1 MHMYRKFTGLLNGA
15 QLVLLPYLV
24 YVKIT
29 VVIAIIRV
37 ITVLLFYYTENKFEK
52 KLKKKKKIK
61 L

>member
-37 ITVLLFYYTENKFEK
+37 ITVLLFYYTENKFEE
-52 KLKKKKKIK
+52 KLIKKKKIK